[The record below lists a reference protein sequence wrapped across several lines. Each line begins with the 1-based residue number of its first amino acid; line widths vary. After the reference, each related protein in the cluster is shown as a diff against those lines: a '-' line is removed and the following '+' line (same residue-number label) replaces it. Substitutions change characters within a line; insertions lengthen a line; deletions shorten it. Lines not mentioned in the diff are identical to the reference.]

1 MSQLLKDKAYNPIV
15 DEWTSESVE
24 SGEGKKNEDD
34 IKILGAYPQGT
45 PQARLE

>member
-1 MSQLLKDKAYNPIV
+1 MSQPLKKSKTYNPIV
-15 DEWTSESVE
+15 DEWRSDSVK
-24 SGEGKKNEDD
+24 SGKNKDD